1 MLSLSQSIDLVK
13 PLASTCTFESISMT
27 LLSYNIEKE
36 NQKKLGDF
44 QFKLC
49 ISLIH
54 QK

>member
-13 PLASTCTFESISMT
+13 PIASTCTFESISMT
-27 LLSYNIEKE
+27 LLSYNIEE
-36 NQKKLGDF
+36 TSKKLGDL